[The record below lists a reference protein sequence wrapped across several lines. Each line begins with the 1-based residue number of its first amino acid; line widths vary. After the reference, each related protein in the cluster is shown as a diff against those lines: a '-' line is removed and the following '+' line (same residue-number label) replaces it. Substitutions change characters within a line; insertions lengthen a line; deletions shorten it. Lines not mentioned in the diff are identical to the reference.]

1 MSAGWPGRWSRTL
14 ALGTLLALLAFAI
27 FGPLANLFLWAFA
40 EKMVFPEQA
49 AAGVRIHV
57 LGARVLAERQRG
69 GLARHERMDRASDRH
84 SQPGRRDPGG
94 LRARPDASLRWRA
107 LILLAFLLPQAV
119 PNLPVYVNIARVFY
133 EIGLNGTI
141 LGVVLVHAAHG
152 LVLAV
157 WIASA
162 AFASVDVSL
171 EEAARNIGA
180 SAWTC
185 FRTVTL
191 PLAAPGLIASAIFV
205 FLESLDEFT
214 GTYFVGVPDV
224 TTLPL
229 LMFNA
234 SMGGNYQ
241 IASITALLLL
251 HSVDR
256 LHARRR
262 AFSESGRP
270 RHGGAVGSLDP
281 GRRQRAR
288 LRAADAGRAFPGSRA
303 EAGRRRR
310 RCYSGSMESSPR
322 PAEAKVAAAW
332 NALAR
337 VPDPEIPMISVVELG
352 IVRDVTLEN
361 GAPVVTLTTT
371 YSGCPAA
378 EVIARD
384 VERALDEAGLRD
396 ARVETRL
403 SPAWTTDWIAPEAK
417 RKLQAFG
424 IAPPAGAAP
433 RIDVAGISPLRHPA
447 AAAVECPRCGSS
459 DTRLLSQFGST
470 ACKAQYRC
478 EACLEP
484 FDYFKPH

>member
-1 MSAGWPGRWSRTL
+1 MSAAADTRDAGTLSGWARMLGI
-14 ALGTLLALLAFAI
+14 ALLLALFAFVI

-40 EKMVFPEQA
+40 EKWYFPNKLPQEF
-49 AAGVRIHV
+49 GFTFW
-57 LGARVLAERQRG
+57 ARVFAPRGNALASLG
-69 GLARHERMDRASDRH
+69 TSIWIALLTVTMSLIVAIPAGYALAR
-84 SQPGRRDPGG
+84 
-94 LRARPDASLRWRA
+94 LRLRWRA

-180 SAWTC
+180 SPWTC

-251 HSVDR
+251 VPSI
-256 LHARRR
+256 
-262 AFSESGRP
+262 AFM
-270 RHGGAVGSLDP
+270 L
-281 GRRQRAR
+281 
-288 LRAADAGRAFPGSRA
+288 
-303 EAGRRRR
+303 
-310 RCYSGSMESSPR
+310 
-322 PAEAKVAAAW
+322 
-332 NALAR
+332 
-337 VPDPEIPMISVVELG
+337 VVERFLKA
-352 IVRDVTLEN
+352 DVLAMV
-361 GAPVVTLTTT
+361 G
-371 YSGCPAA
+371 
-378 EVIARD
+378 R
-384 VERALDEAGLRD
+384 
-396 ARVETRL
+396 
-403 SPAWTTDWIAPEAK
+403 
-417 RKLQAFG
+417 
-424 IAPPAGAAP
+424 
-433 RIDVAGISPLRHPA
+433 
-447 AAAVECPRCGSS
+447 
-459 DTRLLSQFGST
+459 
-470 ACKAQYRC
+470 
-478 EACLEP
+478 
-484 FDYFKPH
+484 